1 MKYQIRMTPFESIQV
16 IREAGYPKVKQLL
29 VQEFPKPKYYSDY
42 DKPLSNLY
50 KYYEPKPRNN
60 QGVLREVCVA

>member
-16 IREAGYPKVKQLL
+16 IREDGYPKVKELL
-29 VQEFPKPKYYSDY
+29 VKEFQKPKYYSDY

-50 KYYEPKPRNN
+50 KDYDPKPRNN

>member
-16 IREAGYPKVKQLL
+16 IREDGYPKVKELL
-29 VQEFPKPKYYSDY
+29 VKEFQKPKYYSDY

-50 KYYEPKPRNN
+50 KDYDPKTRNN
-60 QGVLREVCVA
+60 QGVLREVCPA

>member
-16 IREAGYPKVKQLL
+16 IREDGYPKVKELL
-29 VQEFPKPKYYSDY
+29 VKEFQKPKYYSDY

-50 KYYEPKPRNN
+50 KDYEPKPRNN

>member
-16 IREAGYPKVKQLL
+16 IREDGYPKVKELL
-29 VQEFPKPKYYSDY
+29 VKEFPKPKYYSDY

-50 KYYEPKPRNN
+50 
-60 QGVLREVCVA
+60 

>member
-16 IREAGYPKVKQLL
+16 IREDGYPKVKELL
-29 VQEFPKPKYYSDY
+29 VKEFQKPKYYSDY

-50 KYYEPKPRNN
+50 KDYDPKTRNN

>member
-16 IREAGYPKVKQLL
+16 IREDGYPKVKELL
-29 VQEFPKPKYYSDY
+29 VAEFPKPTYYSDY

-50 KYYEPKPRNN
+50 KDYDPKPRNN
-60 QGVLREVCVA
+60 QGVLREVCPA

>member
-1 MKYQIRMTPFESIQV
+1 MKYQIRMTPFESIQI
-16 IREAGYPKVKQLL
+16 IREDGYPKVKELL
-29 VQEFPKPKYYSDY
+29 VKEFTKPKYYSDY

-50 KYYEPKPRNN
+50 KDYEPKPRNN